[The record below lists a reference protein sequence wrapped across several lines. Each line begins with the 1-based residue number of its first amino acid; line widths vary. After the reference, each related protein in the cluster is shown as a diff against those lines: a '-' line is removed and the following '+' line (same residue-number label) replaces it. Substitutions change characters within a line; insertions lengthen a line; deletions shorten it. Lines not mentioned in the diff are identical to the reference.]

1 VATEGTYL
9 VRFNNPSPTAKKASI
24 EEAPFILTRVD
35 PWTKEIRHTYIQSEG
50 TSLLARVYIDP
61 KRELKMQEVR
71 ADTVQD
77 ILIQLAQIKL
87 DRDSAVVPLI
97 DKICPGH
104 PFQELIYP
112 TQKRRMDMPIGDP
125 RLLTRTDST
134 DSL

>member
-1 VATEGTYL
+1 
-9 VRFNNPSPTAKKASI
+9 VRFNNPGLKEKKASI

-50 TSLLARVYIDP
+50 AGLLARVYVDP
-61 KRELKMQEVR
+61 KRELKMAEIR

-77 ILIQLAQIKL
+77 ILGQLARIKL

-97 DKICPGH
+97 EKIYPGH

-112 TQKRRMDMPIGDP
+112 TQKRRVDTPFDNKY
-125 RLLTRTDST
+125 LARTDST
-134 DSL
+134 DSLGH